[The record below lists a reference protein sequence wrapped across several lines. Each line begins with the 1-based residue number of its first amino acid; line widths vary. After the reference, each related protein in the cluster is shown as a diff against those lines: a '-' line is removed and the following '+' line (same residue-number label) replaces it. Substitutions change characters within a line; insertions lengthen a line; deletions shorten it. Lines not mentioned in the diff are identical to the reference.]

1 MMKSQARQ
9 ARWIGFGSWLALA
22 APLCALGAL
31 GACGAPAPEEPAAEE
46 DRSAP
51 AQSGGSQPSAS
62 GEPAP
67 APHASVDPGAG
78 SGEGS
83 AFGLSA
89 ADLVQALAGQV
100 GGVCGAVLDTCTAT
114 DGCEQIVACAAEHAC
129 TGATCYCADVRCE
142 VPGPCRS
149 VIDGA
154 PGAVSGAAPGS
165 NRGPAADAAA
175 AVGVCIE
182 QLLVAAS
189 GAPGAG

>member
-9 ARWIGFGSWLALA
+9 ACWIGFASKLALA
-22 APLCALGAL
+22 TPLCALW
-31 GACGAPAPEEPAAEE
+31 ACGAPAPEDSAADEE
-46 DRSAP
+46 RPAP
-51 AQSGGSQPSAS
+51 APSSGSQPS
-62 GEPAP
+62 GGPEPAP
-67 APHASVDPGAG
+67 SAST
-78 SGEGS
+78 SGTGS

-89 ADLVQALAGQV
+89 ADLVEALAGQA
-100 GGVCGAVLDTCTAT
+100 GGACGAVLDRCSAT
-114 DGCEQIVACAAEHAC
+114 EGCDRIVACAAENAC
-129 TGATCYCADVRCE
+129 TGAQCYCADARCE
-142 VPGPCRS
+142 VPGPCRT

-154 PGAVSGAAPGS
+154 PGAVGGAAPGG